1 MSFSTESRELKLLP
15 ENIRQRLGTVANHLQ
30 AAAAGRAIHGE
41 GRDDHM
47 PAWLQGLARAEEKLT
62 NMPAANKW
70 YRELMA
76 RYPRSTEAAAAS
88 KKTGIPLPKAP
99 PKPGTKF

>member
-1 MSFSTESRELKLLP
+1 MALAELA
-15 ENIRQRLGTVANHLQ
+15 LGR
-30 AAAAGRAIHGE
+30 AAAARKGLEPLAVLY
-41 GRDDHM
+41 DDSSLV
-47 PAWLQGLARAEEKLT
+47 PAWLQGLARAEEKLA
-62 NMPAANKW
+62 NKPAANKW